1 MGGSVVDA
9 VRVEDGDYVSKEVTS
24 PQATLDD
31 ATRQLLVEEMDNC
44 RQLLELEPDSKW
56 TMLTLALIAQ
66 VRNARTSRLFV
77 SFSFRK
83 SEKSF

>member
-1 MGGSVVDA
+1 MDE

-24 PQATLDD
+24 PQSTLDD

-66 VRNARTSRLFV
+66 VRSASDFRLFMCQD
-77 SFSFRK
+77 
-83 SEKSF
+83 

>member
-1 MGGSVVDA
+1 MVDE
-9 VRVEDGDYVSKEVTS
+9 VRVDVDGDYVSQEVTS

-66 VRNARTSRLFV
+66 VSNARTSRPSV
-77 SFSFRK
+77 CQD
-83 SEKSF
+83 ENQY

>member
-1 MGGSVVDA
+1 MGGSVVDEL
-9 VRVEDGDYVSKEVTS
+9 RVEDGDYVSKEVTS

-66 VRNARTSRLFV
+66 VRNTRTSRLFV
-77 SFSFRK
+77 CEDESQY
-83 SEKSF
+83 

>member
-1 MGGSVVDA
+1 MVDE

-24 PQATLDD
+24 PQATLGD

-77 SFSFRK
+77 CEDESQY
-83 SEKSF
+83 

>member
-1 MGGSVVDA
+1 MGGSVVDE

-56 TMLTLALIAQ
+56 PMLTLALIAQ
-66 VRNARTSRLFV
+66 VRNARTS
-77 SFSFRK
+77 K
-83 SEKSF
+83 

>member
-1 MGGSVVDA
+1 MVDE
-9 VRVEDGDYVSKEVTS
+9 VRVDVDGDYVSKEVTS

-66 VRNARTSRLFV
+66 VRNARTSRPSLCQD
-77 SFSFRK
+77 
-83 SEKSF
+83 ENQY

>member
-1 MGGSVVDA
+1 MGGSVVDE
-9 VRVEDGDYVSKEVTS
+9 VRVEDGDYISQEVTS
-24 PQATLDD
+24 PQASLDD

-77 SFSFRK
+77 CEDESQY
-83 SEKSF
+83 